1 MLCEATDFNL
11 CESLLFSFFIP
22 IMSDFFAVIY
32 FVWMVYLFCKCI
44 EVLLTFYIFVPYC
57 TLDI

>member
-11 CESLLFSFFIP
+11 CESLLFFFLFQLCQI
-22 IMSDFFAVIY
+22 FFAVIY